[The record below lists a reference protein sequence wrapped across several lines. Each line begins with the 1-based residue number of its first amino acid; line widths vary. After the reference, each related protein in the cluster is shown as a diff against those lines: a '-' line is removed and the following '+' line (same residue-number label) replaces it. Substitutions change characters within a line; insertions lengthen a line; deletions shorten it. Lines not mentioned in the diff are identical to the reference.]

1 MVQIYKGND
10 HNVRK
15 QIGEEIDNATAAT
28 TALAVRVSAIEAA
41 PVVTGSATGAFSAEL
56 VLTAGTNVGVTVGAG
71 TATVSAGYPVF
82 VQGLVIA
89 APSSANFYYFGN
101 VPREPTTTADIA
113 RVYFP
118 KAGTIKRADITAYIG
133 GPGTGENWSLDIR
146 INNTSNTT
154 IASSGS
160 TGNLNRFTNT
170 GLSIAVT
177 PSDYFEIRVT
187 FPAWATPPTDVIFAG
202 NLHVE

>member
-15 QIGEEIDNATAAT
+15 QIGDEIDTAIAST

-56 VLTAGTNVGVTVGAG
+56 VLTAGANATVTVGAG
-71 TATVSAGYPVF
+71 TATVNAGYPVF
-82 VQGLVIA
+82 VQAIEIA
-89 APSSANFYYFGN
+89 APSSAVPVYFGN
-101 VPREPTTTADIA
+101 CPREPTSTADIS

-118 KAGTIKRADITAYIG
+118 KSGTIKRADIIAYIG
-133 GPGTGENWSLDIR
+133 GPGSSENWTLEIR
-146 INNTSNTT
+146 LNNTTNTT
-154 IASSGS
+154 IANSGS
-160 TGNLNRFTNT
+160 AGNLNRFTNT

-177 PSDYFEIRVT
+177 TSDYIEIKVT
-187 FPAWATPPTDVIFAG
+187 FPAWLTAPTAVAFAG
-202 NLHVE
+202 ALHVE